1 MHVTRGGVGDEAAD
15 AIPTPPPSHAVAVQG
30 RAGPPTPTAAP
41 QDSMLR
47 SMLLVM
53 AERVREVHE
62 ENERLHE
69 SIAHMYDWQKKTTRK
84 LTALEVESHVRIRSL
99 EQAHAEMAQRW
110 RHSIDQL
117 EMNSAEAFGTHATHN
132 HPMLRHAFMS
142 TSASSIELPL
152 SPAVESRYISREV
165 AEIIERSLPFL
176 RRFLSPSL
184 IIKDHRYSSQSLA
197 AGSRLLSSA
206 QSGSQDLRPARPKQN
221 AVGVDASESARDAG

>member
-1 MHVTRGGVGDEAAD
+1 
-15 AIPTPPPSHAVAVQG
+15 
-30 RAGPPTPTAAP
+30 
-41 QDSMLR
+41 MLR

-84 LTALEVESHVRIRSL
+84 LTALEVESHARIRSL
-99 EQAHAEMAQRW
+99 EQAHADMAQRW

-142 TSASSIELPL
+142 TSASNVKLPL
-152 SPAVESRYISREV
+152 SPAVESSYISSEV
-165 AEIIERSLPFL
+165 EEIIERSLPFL

-206 QSGSQDLRPARPKQN
+206 QSGSSRPSPCSPQTERR
-221 AVGVDASESARDAG
+221 GC